1 MIVLL
6 ATICDTILFD
16 LRYKTLYFLQ
26 QKGLNLTLL
35 ESIDLLKGI
44 KTGRVVLPSGNLPLG
59 QDRKIAGKDHGLAGD

>member
-44 KTGRVVLPSGNLPLG
+44 KTLYIRLFPPTLEKLESIDLLKGI
-59 QDRKIAGKDHGLAGD
+59 KT

>member
-44 KTGRVVLPSGNLPLG
+44 TTQEELYSLLATYRPDKTEKL
-59 QDRKIAGKDHGLAGD
+59 